1 MAGKRKAL
9 GQRLIDEGLIT
20 SQQLDIALREQKR
33 TGELLGTI
41 LKNLG
46 FITEENL
53 SRVLSSELDIPHVSL
68 SNYAI
73 DPSLLLK
80 IPKELAKRHRFIP
93 LFLEDN
99 TLTVSMVD
107 PYDIMAIDAI
117 QQKTGYMVKVVA
129 STETEILKAID
140 QYYGTAGSLD
150 NLIEETIGRA
160 SKVTTSTGD
169 STQVSEGIFIEPP
182 IIELVNQIIAQAIVD
197 RATDIHIEPE
207 EKLIR
212 TRYRIDGILYQGPSP
227 PKELQAAIISRIKIM
242 ANLNISEKR
251 APQDGRI
258 QFTTSNKEVDLRVS
272 IYPTVFGENIVLR
285 VLDKSNLVL
294 GLEELGFSSQ
304 TLSRLTTIVEKPH
317 GILLVTGPTGAGKTT
332 TLYSILTTIN
342 SLERNIM
349 TIEDP
354 VEYQLPLIRQSQVN
368 PAGGLTFAAGLRSIL
383 RQDPDVI
390 MVGEIR
396 DQETAGI
403 AIRSALTGHFVLSSL
418 HTNSACGAIP
428 RLLDTGIEPF
438 LLSSSIAAAIAQ
450 RLARKI
456 CPKCKVSYTPS
467 PEEIAWMKLREGEV
481 VPELYEGKGCEHCT
495 RTGYRGRIGIF
506 EILIPNKRINELV
519 VQRGSE
525 EEIREEA
532 LKQGMKLMRDDGIEK
547 AKRGLITISE
557 VMRVT
562 EG

>member
-1 MAGKRKAL
+1 MVEKRKAL
-9 GQRLIDEGLIT
+9 GQRLIEEGLIT

-80 IPKELAKRHRFIP
+80 IPKELAKRYRFIP
-93 LFLEDN
+93 LFMENN
-99 TLTVSMVD
+99 TLTIAMVD
-107 PYDIMAIDAI
+107 PYDILAIDAI
-117 QQKTGYMVKVVA
+117 QQKTGCQVKVVA

-140 QYYGTAGSLD
+140 QYYGTANSLD
-150 NLIEETIGRA
+150 SLIEETIGRA
-160 SKVTTSTGD
+160 SKATTTGEP
-169 STQVSEGIFIEPP
+169 TQVSEGVFIEPP
-182 IIELVNQIIAQAIVD
+182 IIELVNQIITQAIVD

-212 TRYRIDGILYQGPSP
+212 TRYRVDGVLYQGPSP
-227 PKELQAAIISRIKIM
+227 PKELQAAVISRIKIM

-258 QFTTSNKEVDLRVS
+258 KFVAGSKEVDLRVS
-272 IYPTVFGENIVLR
+272 IYPTVFGENVVLR

-294 GLEELGFSSQ
+294 GLEQLGFSPQ
-304 TLSRLTTIVEKPH
+304 DLSSLRPIAEKPH

-342 SLERNIM
+342 SLEKNIM

-354 VEYQLPLIRQSQVN
+354 VEYQLPLIRQSQIN
-368 PAGGLTFAAGLRSIL
+368 IPGGLTFAAGLRSIL

-396 DQETAGI
+396 DQETAEI

-438 LLSSSIAAAIAQ
+438 LLSSSIAAVIAQ

-456 CPKCKVSYTPS
+456 CPKCKVPYSPS
-467 PEEIAWMKLREGEV
+467 PEEIAWLKLKEGEE
-481 VPELYEGKGCEHCT
+481 VPELYEGKGCDNCT

-506 EILIPNKRINELV
+506 EILIPNKRINELI
-519 VQRGSE
+519 VQGGAE
-525 EEIREEA
+525 EKIREEA
-532 LKQGMKLMRDDGIEK
+532 LKKGMQLMRDDGIEK
-547 AKRGLITISE
+547 ARRGITTISE
-557 VMRVT
+557 LMRVT